1 MRKRSCRLGLH
12 PVPTHS
18 ASCPDVLRTMCRH
31 APHHAPTAS
40 APCTDA
46 LRTPSRRAPDRQRP
60 KSSGLST
67 FAETFCAKSL
77 AVSEI
82 MTTFAADFEG
92 RLAE

>member
-1 MRKRSCRLGLH
+1 M
-12 PVPTHS
+12 PTAS
-18 ASCPDVLRTMCRH
+18 ASCADVLRIMHGH

-40 APCTDA
+40 APCTNA
-46 LRTPSRRAPDRQRP
+46 LRTPSQRAPDRQRP
-60 KSSGLST
+60 KSSGPTT
-67 FAETFCAKSL
+67 FTQTFCAKSL